1 MVIRTGI
8 IALGS
13 LLGVSAC
20 AEEAEIYC
28 GSLLW
33 PTEPAAYLPF
43 PEGMRLSWSGE
54 PSVAQVLRAPGD
66 CTVSFSYEDMASSY
80 RLLSDSVAMIIN
92 RGENQVCI
100 RAALLQDC
108 SAPTPTVS
116 PIVPAGGPSVF
127 ECPTCRPGVIW
138 DRPGGIPTSSNKR
151 PAG

>member
-1 MVIRTGI
+1 MPIRTGI
-8 IALGS
+8 IVLGS

-20 AEEAEIYC
+20 AEEAGIYC
-28 GSLLW
+28 GSLVW
-33 PTEPAAYLPF
+33 PTERVAYLPF
-43 PEGMRLSWSGE
+43 PQGMTLNWSGE
-54 PSVAQVLRAPGD
+54 PSIARALRPPGR